1 MSFSQAGRCD
11 FLPFRGCYITPN
23 NPSDDMPPAATHGG
37 AGGPEE
43 IPKVQLPCQRCG
55 QTSAGCWVC
64 ERCTMINCK
73 AQAEIRFTKR
83 GVGGKGSWKSA
94 VFWFIGEGPI
104 FPWFGWQCLC
114 CFFLKDCQPTD
125 LIYLPIYI
133 YCIYIYQKKGI
144 STIYI
149 YMYRNRGSKRRV
161 KSHRNCIPFNL
172 LIVNPY

>member
-1 MSFSQAGRCD
+1 
-11 FLPFRGCYITPN
+11 
-23 NPSDDMPPAATHGG
+23 
-37 AGGPEE
+37 
-43 IPKVQLPCQRCG
+43 
-55 QTSAGCWVC
+55 
-64 ERCTMINCK
+64 MINCK

-149 YMYRNRGSKRRV
+149 YICIETVEVKDVSKAIEIAFP
-161 KSHRNCIPFNL
+161 SIC
-172 LIVNPY
+172 